1 MTEALRPPLAARFGH
16 FARALPPQAWVGG
29 ALVGS
34 FVLMAIFADHI
45 APFDPNA
52 SNIKLRLKPPG
63 TEGHWLGIDTQGRD
77 VLSRTIHGA
86 RASLI
91 TGTMPVAISA
101 AIAVPLGLAA
111 AWFDRAGALVMRMMD
126 VLFAFPMV
134 LLAILLA
141 AILGPGLPNL
151 IIAMVLVLLP
161 FNTRVAYTEALS
173 HREAPWVEAARALG
187 TPVPRILLR
196 EVLPHVLAATIVYS
210 MTIIGTI
217 IITAAG
223 LSFLGLGI
231 QPPTPDWG
239 LMTGEGRT
247 VLNRAPHVATV
258 PGAAIFLLVTGFNLL
273 GDGLRDA
280 LNPGRQR

>member
-1 MTEALRPPLAARFGH
+1 MTEALRPPFATRFGH
-16 FARALPPQAWVGG
+16 FARAMPAQAWVGG

-91 TGTMPVAISA
+91 TGTVPVAISA
-101 AIAVPLGLAA
+101 VIAVPLGLAA
-111 AWFDRAGALVMRMMD
+111 AWFDRAG
-126 VLFAFPMV
+126 
-134 LLAILLA
+134 
-141 AILGPGLPNL
+141 
-151 IIAMVLVLLP
+151 
-161 FNTRVAYTEALS
+161 
-173 HREAPWVEAARALG
+173 EAPWVEAARALG

-239 LMTGEGRT
+239 LMTDEGRT

-273 GDGLRDA
+273 GDGLRDV
-280 LNPGRQR
+280 LDPGRAQ